1 MKKHILSL
9 FALATLVAAGISHAQ
24 DAANEVTVTADKIQL
39 IYDTKEFSVKAGEK
53 VKLTLA
59 VPEGCP
65 FPHNL
70 IIVGPGQ
77 KDALAA
83 AATTAMTS
91 DPKYL
96 TESQCVPEFE
106 GILHHTSLVAGG
118 SEEVLE
124 FEAPTEP
131 GEYPYVCTYPGHW
144 ITMVGTMIVE

>member
-1 MKKHILSL
+1 MKKLILSL
-9 FALATLVAAGISHAQ
+9 TALVTLATASFSHAQ
-24 DAANEVTVTADKIQL
+24 DAAKEVLITSDKIQL
-39 IYDTKEFSVKAGEK
+39 LYDVKAFTVKAGEK

-77 KDALAA
+77 KEALAA
-83 AATTAMTS
+83 AATTSMTS
-91 DPKYL
+91 DPTYINHA
-96 TESQCVPEFE
+96 VPTFE
-106 GILHHTSLVAGG
+106 GILHHTSLVPGG
-118 SEEVLE
+118 TEETIE

-144 ITMVGTMIVE
+144 ITMVGVMTVE